1 MDFRI
6 TKEWNAIA
14 RLSLTVLQYETASML
29 CSVIENPAIS
39 FNTTTKAVNFS
50 SQMYLMCITN
60 LLNDVDISPVLY
72 WDIQYIPCQCHLE
85 LQTFIAGAEE
95 AHH

>member
-29 CSVIENPAIS
+29 CSVIEHPAIS

-50 SQMYLMCITN
+50 SQMYLMCNITN
-60 LLNDVDISPVLY
+60 LLNDVGYFSSVVLGYTVHPLPVSLGV
-72 WDIQYIPCQCHLE
+72 INFHCKS
-85 LQTFIAGAEE
+85 
-95 AHH
+95 